1 MCVLCVLVGMKA
13 LGLFCGC
20 LVCGLALSLL
30 VSALSP
36 CFCLVSQ
43 PLSLSFS
50 LNGFVN
56 EMCRR
61 VCVHTCVGPCVCLRV
76 RVFICKN
83 VLDIIWI

>member
-30 VSALSP
+30 VSVLSP
-36 CFCLVSQ
+36 CFCLVSL

-61 VCVHTCVGPCVCLRV
+61 VCAHMCRPVCVPARPCLYMQ
-76 RVFICKN
+76 
-83 VLDIIWI
+83 